1 MLIAFAREIKSNSK
15 KHDGNRYRY
24 INKTKSVESVLKRSY
39 DYFIFV
45 CNKAKSASYIPYKT
59 KNILGLNDPSKLKG
73 TDDQIIKISVIRDEI
88 KNKIYDFIS
97 TYETL

>member
-1 MLIAFAREIKSNSK
+1 MMEIGIDISN
-15 KHDGNRYRY
+15 
-24 INKTKSVESVLKRSY
+24 NKTKSVESVLKKKQKY

-45 CNKAKSASYIPYKT
+45 CSESQGQECPYIPYKT
-59 KNILGLNDPSKLKG
+59 KKIYWDINDPSKLKG
-73 TDDQIIKISVIRDEI
+73 TNDQIIKKISVIRDEI